1 MTHPHRQRAIL
12 GAAKAAAMAAAM
24 AGLSLMLFVAPAQS
38 QTIPTPDGAFKGFDG
53 ISAECI
59 VQTPDPFATGTCKML
74 FALLKKHAEKTGVKV
89 VQAGSQVWEDVE
101 VEDRAHLDPPAGS
114 DLKAP
119 ARLTFFVRG
128 AQSAKITG
136 GFTRIAIWTPAEID
150 GRKGKLVLW
159 EQSTLGTGP
168 RKGLRKAL
176 VASFGKHLDSVLTLL
191 ADHNK
196 GS

>member
-1 MTHPHRQRAIL
+1 MSPARTARSL
-12 GAAKAAAMAAAM
+12 LLAALTT
-24 AGLSLMLFVAPAQS
+24 AGLSSATIAQEVPAP
-38 QTIPTPDGAFKGFDG
+38 PGAFKGFDG

-74 FALLKKHAEKTGVKV
+74 FALLKKHSEKAGVKV
-89 VQAGSQVWEDVE
+89 VQAGSQVWEDVKI
-101 VEDRAHLDPPAGS
+101 EDRAHLEPPAGS

-159 EQSTLGTGP
+159 EHSTLGTGP
-168 RKGLRKAL
+168 RNGLRKAL
-176 VASFGKHLDSVLTLL
+176 VASFGKHLDSVLTLF

-196 GS
+196 DS